1 MSAGLHDPC
10 PDFRKGSA
18 MSDDVVESTAPTGNT
33 PEPLTA
39 GNFGTNLIND
49 HALGA
54 LVNLLLTMEPGQ
66 QLPSERDLTGQLGL
80 SRNTLRDRIARLES
94 MGALQRKERL
104 GTFYTGVQPKQTG
117 DVLVLSMMF
126 HQMTLDSLI
135 SVRHA
140 LERQAAV
147 EAARVATEDTLYAL
161 AASAAAMHT
170 TVDGKE
176 LFEADIAFHRA
187 LFAAS
192 DSPALVFF
200 SQALQPILQGTL
212 QHLSLAQD
220 FETMRVVHDNILLS
234 VTAGDTHGATEAID
248 AHFAW
253 LEVLRDRERATTGQS
268 TTGRS
273 TTDQPA
279 QDAE

>member
-1 MSAGLHDPC
+1 MESVAQTFG
-10 PDFRKGSA
+10 KGSA
-18 MSDDVVESTAPTGNT
+18 MNDDVVEHATAEQSA
-33 PEPLTA
+33 PEPLTV
-39 GNFGTNLIND
+39 GNFGANLVND

-66 QLPSERDLTGQLGL
+66 QLPSERDLTLQLGL

-104 GTFYTGVQPKQTG
+104 GTFYTGVQPQQTG
-117 DVLVLSMMF
+117 DVLALSMMF

-147 EAARVATEDTLYAL
+147 EAARIASEETLYAL
-161 AASAAAMHT
+161 AASAAAMHS
-170 TVDGKE
+170 TVDGRE
-176 LFEADIAFHRA
+176 LFEADLAFHRA

-192 DSPALVFF
+192 ASPALEFF

-234 VTAGDTHGATEAID
+234 VTAGDTCAATEAID

-253 LEVLRDRERATTGQS
+253 LEVLRDRERAENRAAAAATGV
-268 TTGRS
+268 
-273 TTDQPA
+273 
-279 QDAE
+279 

>member
-1 MSAGLHDPC
+1 MNDDAVTVNVPAEPKEMT
-10 PDFRKGSA
+10 PDAS
-18 MSDDVVESTAPTGNT
+18 
-33 PEPLTA
+33 
-39 GNFGTNLIND
+39 NFAASLIND
-49 HALGA
+49 GALSS
-54 LVNLLLTMEPGQ
+54 LVNLLLTMQPGQ
-66 QLPSERDLTGQLGL
+66 QLPSERDLTQQLGL

-147 EAARVATEDTLYAL
+147 EAAKTATEENLAAL
-161 AASAAAMHT
+161 AASAAAMHST
-170 TVDGKE
+170 TDGKAR
-176 LFEADIAFHRA
+176 FDADIEFHRA

-220 FETMRVVHDNILLS
+220 FETMRAVHDSILHS

-253 LEVLRDRERATTGQS
+253 LDVLRDRESA
-268 TTGRS
+268 
-273 TTDQPA
+273 A
-279 QDAE
+279 DA